1 MHYVPRCEHRSA
13 WSSVICLAVRVEN
26 QVAERYTTICGCKKI
41 ARTSAEK
48 AQESRITKT
57 GSIFKLL
64 LYMVLGFCNVLSHE
78 LWQEI
83 RTIYF
88 SSYLFIYAASRRYT
102 FSTIFLFLFWFL
114 PCPFPVAATMNQK
127 HSLYNRCSPPYC
139 TGMALNQVRNKW
151 AL

>member
-1 MHYVPRCEHRSA
+1 
-13 WSSVICLAVRVEN
+13 VICLAVRVEN

-78 LWQEI
+78 L
-83 RTIYF
+83 
-88 SSYLFIYAASRRYT
+88 
-102 FSTIFLFLFWFL
+102 
-114 PCPFPVAATMNQK
+114 
-127 HSLYNRCSPPYC
+127 
-139 TGMALNQVRNKW
+139 
-151 AL
+151 